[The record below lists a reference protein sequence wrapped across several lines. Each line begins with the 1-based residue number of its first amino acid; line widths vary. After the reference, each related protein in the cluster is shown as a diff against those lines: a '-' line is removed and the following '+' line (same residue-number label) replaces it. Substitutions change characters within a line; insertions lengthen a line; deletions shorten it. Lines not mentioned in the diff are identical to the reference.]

1 MAASNVSNVSNV
13 YDFLSDIWLDYVK
26 KIVDDRIELLKR
38 TSRSI
43 ETERRIREYVLRDT
57 DFWLRVNQ
65 IEVQIINNLK
75 TEDEKLVVT
84 FVQGGYDNEGTWHR
98 LSRQNFL
105 NLYGSSSPE
114 FSDINAFANHVFA
127 NQTSAK
133 IYADRGIDIR
143 SMGSDY
149 WEIRNTPYHIC
160 VEYLTDFKNGMYSL
174 RRSGTRQYGHALR
187 MNRVLNSEKEKY
199 LEY

>member
-1 MAASNVSNVSNV
+1 MAASKV

-26 KIVDDRIELLKR
+26 KIVDNRIELLKR
-38 TSRSI
+38 TTRST
-43 ETERRIREYVLRDT
+43 ETERRIKKYVLRDT

-65 IEVQIINNLK
+65 IEIEIVKSLALP
-75 TEDEKLVVT
+75 DEELVVT
-84 FVQGGYDNEGTWHR
+84 FAQGYSPEGTWHR
-98 LSRQNFL
+98 LTRQNFL
-105 NLYGSSSPE
+105 EFYGSSSHAR
-114 FSDINAFANHVFA
+114 DINAFANHVFA

-143 SMGSDY
+143 SMGSDF

-160 VEYLTDFKNGMYSL
+160 VEYLHDFKNGVYSL

-187 MNRVLNSEKEKY
+187 MNRILNLEKEKY
-199 LEY
+199 FEGREE